1 VPTDLEKSDALK
13 SPPGLSDPAGAV
25 VTWLEIGQIQGVW
38 TSVTSAHFGGHSML
52 QIRAFSGVEN
62 SIFARDR
69 REHEARSTEKFL
81 NSPTP
86 PTKTSDSCGSRNA
99 HG

>member
-1 VPTDLEKSDALK
+1 VNIPADRPRKPDALK

-38 TSVTSAHFGGHSML
+38 TSVTSAHFGEHSML

-62 SIFARDR
+62 SIFGIGSRGR
-69 REHEARSTEKFL
+69 RGGSGASTRRGALKNF
-81 NSPTP
+81 STP
-86 PTKTSDSCGSRNA
+86 PPRRQNF
-99 HG
+99 